1 VRNGPDHRGKL
12 RVLVVGAG
20 NSGCDLAV
28 DTAQHRLDVDIVLRD
43 GVHFQPK
50 AFFGVPRQQVSF
62 LSELSPSDQDLIA
75 RLLAR
80 VSLGPWCNYPG
91 IPQPGASCPHGD
103 DVPARCYKRIIIR
116 CRQNRRTAPKP
127 CRNTWRAKLMLA
139 TARNDDL
146 EDPSGEGVAGQA
158 GAPSDLHPRYRLAL
172 SPNGTKGAQKG

>member
-80 VSLGPWCNYPG
+80 VSLGPWCNYPASLSPAHPAPMETTFLHAVING
-91 IPQPGASCPHGD
+91 SLSDVGRTAEPLPSRAETPGAQS
-103 DVPARCYKRIIIR
+103 
-116 CRQNRRTAPKP
+116 
-127 CRNTWRAKLMLA
+127 
-139 TARNDDL
+139 
-146 EDPSGEGVAGQA
+146 
-158 GAPSDLHPRYRLAL
+158 
-172 SPNGTKGAQKG
+172 

>member
-1 VRNGPDHRGKL
+1 MRNGPDHRGKL

-28 DTAQHRLDVDIVLRD
+28 DIAQHRLDVDIVLRD

-62 LSELSPSDQDLIA
+62 LSEFSPSDQDLIA

-80 VSLGPWCNYPG
+80 VSLGHWFNYPG
-91 IPQPGASCPHGD
+91 MPSARRILPPWRRRS
-103 DVPARCYKRIIIR
+103 ARCYKRSIIR

-127 CRNTWRAKLMLA
+127 CRNTWRATLMLA

-146 EDPSGEGVAGQA
+146 EDPSGEGLVGQA
-158 GAPSDLHPRYRLAL
+158 GAPSHRHPRYRLAL
-172 SPNGTKGAQKG
+172 SPNGTKGAQKA